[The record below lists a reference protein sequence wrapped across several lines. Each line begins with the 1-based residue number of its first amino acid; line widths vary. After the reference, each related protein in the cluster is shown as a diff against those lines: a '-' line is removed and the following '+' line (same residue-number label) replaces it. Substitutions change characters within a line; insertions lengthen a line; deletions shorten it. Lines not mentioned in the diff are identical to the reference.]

1 MTVNKSIRGL
11 GTPRRFFPVML
22 AVVLLLAWG
31 GGSAAEAQLRIK
43 DQELTQTLKLK
54 VGQSKVLRTPFAITR
69 VSVADPEVAD
79 IILTSP
85 REIYINGLAPGVT
98 NLSLWGG
105 NRFTSARVTVEADVS
120 LLKEKLAQVLP
131 KEKIGVQAADES
143 IVLSG
148 EVSGPLA
155 QQTALALAAPF
166 VGGKK
171 DRVVNLLHVGGVQQ
185 VLVEVRVAEI
195 NRLVGRRLGVNFII
209 RDKSGHAFGISTIG
223 NLTTVDSLKHI
234 FGATDI
240 SSTIGSSINA
250 IAGWKTGSY
259 LWTMFF
265 DILKERRLGR
275 LLAEPNLVTT
285 SGQEAS
291 FLAGGEFP
299 VPVPQQFQTITIEW
313 KKFGVGLVFTPT
325 VLEENRIAL
334 KVAPEVSEL
343 DFSSGVALTA
353 AGFAVPGLR
362 VRRLSSHVEVGDG
375 QTFAIAG
382 LLADQHRAA
391 ISKFPILG
399 DIPILGPLFRSE
411 EYQKNETELVFLVT
425 PHLVKPITTQA
436 ARLPTDK
443 FVEPSDLEF
452 YLLGWQQGQPKSAP
466 APAAAA
472 STGSQNPS
480 QPLPPEFGRQKV
492 Q

>member
-1 MTVNKSIRGL
+1 MRGAGVSGSLLLVLLTAALVAGL
-11 GTPRRFFPVML
+11 GGGL
-22 AVVLLLAWG
+22 AEG
-31 GGSAAEAQLRIK
+31 AQLRIK

-85 REIYINGLAPGVT
+85 REIYINGLSPGVT

-105 NRFTSARVTVEADVS
+105 SRFTSARVTVEADVS

-131 KEKIGVQAADES
+131 KEKIAVQAADES

-155 QQTALALAAPF
+155 QQTAVSLALPF
-166 VGGKK
+166 VGNKK
-171 DRVVNLLHVGGVQQ
+171 ERVVNLLHVGGVQQ

-195 NRLVGRRLGVNFII
+195 NRNIGRRLGINFNII
-209 RDKSGHAFGISTIG
+209 DRSGNAFGISTIG
-223 NLTTVDSLKHI
+223 NLTTVTDLTRT
-234 FGATDI
+234 FGGTNFTQ
-240 SSTIGSSINA
+240 TIGQTINA

-259 LWTMFF
+259 LWTVFF
-265 DILKERRLGR
+265 DALKEHRLGR

-343 DFSSGVALTA
+343 DFSAGVALTA
-353 AGFAVPGLR
+353 GGFAVPGIR
-362 VRRLSSHVEVGDG
+362 VRRLSSHVEVQDG

-382 LLADQHRAA
+382 LISDSHRTAA
-391 ISKFPILG
+391 SRFPVLG
-399 DIPILGPLFRSE
+399 EIPILGLLFRSQ

-436 ARLPTDK
+436 KLPTEK

-452 YLLGWQQGQPKSAP
+452 YLLGWQQGEAKAK
-466 APAAAA
+466 APAAGGQ
-472 STGSQNPS
+472 TT
-480 QPLPPEFGRQKV
+480 PPGFGRQQV
-492 Q
+492 E

>member
-1 MTVNKSIRGL
+1 MGHL
-11 GTPRRFFPVML
+11 L
-22 AVVLLLAWG
+22 LVLLAAGLVAGSG
-31 GGSAAEAQLRIK
+31 GGPALGAQLRIK

-54 VGQSKVLRTPFAITR
+54 AGQSKVLRTPFSITR

-85 REIYINGLAPGVT
+85 REIYINGLSPGVT
-98 NLSLWGG
+98 NLSLWDAG
-105 NRFTSARVTVEADVS
+105 RFTSARVTVEADVS

-131 KEKIGVQAADES
+131 KEKIAVQAADES

-155 QQTALALAAPF
+155 QQTAVNLALPF
-166 VGGKK
+166 VGNKK
-171 DRVVNLLHVGGVQQ
+171 DRVVNLLHIGGVQQ

-195 NRLVGRRLGVNFII
+195 NRNIGRRLGINFNII
-209 RDKSGHAFGISTIG
+209 DRSGNAFGISTIG
-223 NLTTVDSLKHI
+223 KLTTVTDLTRT
-234 FGATDI
+234 FGGTTFTQ
-240 SSTIGSSINA
+240 TIGQTINA

-259 LWTMFF
+259 LWTVFF
-265 DILKERRLGR
+265 DALKEHRLGR

-343 DFSSGVALTA
+343 DFSAGVALTA
-353 AGFAVPGLR
+353 GGFAVPGIR
-362 VRRLSSHVEVGDG
+362 VRRLSSHVEVQDG

-382 LLADQHRAA
+382 LISDSHRAA
-391 ISKFPILG
+391 ASRFPILG
-399 DIPILGPLFRSE
+399 EIPILGLLFRSQ

-436 ARLPTDK
+436 KLPTEK

-452 YLLGWQQGQPKSAP
+452 YLLGWQQGAGRAATA
-466 APAAAA
+466 APAA
-472 STGSQNPS
+472 SGG
-480 QPLPPEFGRQKV
+480 QPGGQTTPPGFGRQQV
-492 Q
+492 E

>member
-1 MTVNKSIRGL
+1 
-11 GTPRRFFPVML
+11 
-22 AVVLLLAWG
+22 
-31 GGSAAEAQLRIK
+31 
-43 DQELTQTLKLK
+43 

-85 REIYINGLAPGVT
+85 REIYINGLSPGVT

-105 NRFTSARVTVEADVS
+105 SRFTSARVTVEADVS

-131 KEKIGVQAADES
+131 KEKIAVQAADES

-155 QQTALALAAPF
+155 QQTAVSLALPF
-166 VGGKK
+166 VGNKK
-171 DRVVNLLHVGGVQQ
+171 ERVVNLLHVGGVQQ

-195 NRLVGRRLGVNFII
+195 NRNIGRRLGINFNII
-209 RDKSGHAFGISTIG
+209 DRSGNAFGISTIG
-223 NLTTVDSLKHI
+223 NLTTVTDLTRT
-234 FGATDI
+234 FGGTNFTQ
-240 SSTIGSSINA
+240 TIGQTINA

-259 LWTMFF
+259 LWTVFF
-265 DILKERRLGR
+265 DALKEQRLGR

-343 DFSSGVALTA
+343 DFSAGVALTA
-353 AGFAVPGLR
+353 GGFAVPGIR
-362 VRRLSSHVEVGDG
+362 VRRLSSHVEVQDG

-382 LLADQHRAA
+382 LISDSHRTAA
-391 ISKFPILG
+391 SRFPVLG
-399 DIPILGPLFRSE
+399 EIPILGLLFRSQ

-436 ARLPTDK
+436 KLPTEK

-452 YLLGWQQGQPKSAP
+452 YLLGWQQGESKAK
-466 APAAAA
+466 APAAGGQ
-472 STGSQNPS
+472 TT
-480 QPLPPEFGRQKV
+480 PPGFGRQQV
-492 Q
+492 E

>member
-1 MTVNKSIRGL
+1 MRGAGVAGSLLLVLLTAALVAGL
-11 GTPRRFFPVML
+11 G
-22 AVVLLLAWG
+22 G
-31 GGSAAEAQLRIK
+31 GPAEGAQLRIK

-85 REIYINGLAPGVT
+85 REIYINGLSPGVT

-105 NRFTSARVTVEADVS
+105 SRFTSARVTVEADVS

-131 KEKIGVQAADES
+131 KEKIAVQAADES

-155 QQTALALAAPF
+155 QQTAVSLALPF
-166 VGGKK
+166 VGNKK
-171 DRVVNLLHVGGVQQ
+171 ERVVNLLHVGGVQQ

-195 NRLVGRRLGVNFII
+195 NRNIGRRLGINFNII
-209 RDKSGHAFGISTIG
+209 DRSGNAFGISTIG
-223 NLTTVDSLKHI
+223 NLTTVTDLTRT
-234 FGATDI
+234 FGGTNFTQ
-240 SSTIGSSINA
+240 TIGQTINA

-259 LWTMFF
+259 LWTVFF
-265 DILKERRLGR
+265 DALKEQRLGR

-343 DFSSGVALTA
+343 DFSAGVALTA
-353 AGFAVPGLR
+353 GGFAVPGIR
-362 VRRLSSHVEVGDG
+362 VRRLSSHVEVQDG

-382 LLADQHRAA
+382 LISDSHRTAA
-391 ISKFPILG
+391 SRFPVLG
-399 DIPILGPLFRSE
+399 EIPILGLLFRSQ

-436 ARLPTDK
+436 KLPTEK

-452 YLLGWQQGQPKSAP
+452 YLLGWQQGESKAK
-466 APAAAA
+466 APAAGGQ
-472 STGSQNPS
+472 TT
-480 QPLPPEFGRQKV
+480 PPGFGRQQV
-492 Q
+492 E

>member
-1 MTVNKSIRGL
+1 VTGRLLMALLVAALAAGL
-11 GTPRRFFPVML
+11 G
-22 AVVLLLAWG
+22 
-31 GGSAAEAQLRIK
+31 GSPADGAQLRIK

-85 REIYINGLAPGVT
+85 REIYINGLSPGVT

-105 NRFTSARVTVEADVS
+105 TRFTSARVTVEADVT

-131 KEKIGVQAADES
+131 QEKIAVQAADES

-155 QQTALALAAPF
+155 QQTAVSLALPF
-166 VGGKK
+166 VGNKK

-185 VLVEVRVAEI
+185 VLVEVRVAELS
-195 NRLVGRRLGVNFII
+195 RQVGRRLGINFNII
-209 RDKSGHAFGISTIG
+209 DRSGNAFGISTIG
-223 NLTTVDSLKHI
+223 NLTTVSDLTRT
-234 FGATDI
+234 FGGT
-240 SSTIGSSINA
+240 TFTQNIGQTINA

-259 LWTMFF
+259 LWTVFF
-265 DILKERRLGR
+265 DMLKEHRLGR

-313 KKFGVGLVFTPT
+313 KKFGVRLVFTPT
-325 VLEENRIAL
+325 VLEQNRIAL

-343 DFSSGVALTA
+343 DFSAGVALTA
-353 AGFAVPGLR
+353 GGFAVPGIR
-362 VRRLSSHVEVGDG
+362 VRRLSSHVEVQDG

-382 LLADQHRAA
+382 LISDSHRTAA
-391 ISKFPILG
+391 SRYPFLG
-399 DIPILGPLFRSE
+399 EIPILGLLFRSQ

-436 ARLPTDK
+436 KLPTDK
-443 FVEPSDLEF
+443 FVEPGDLEF
-452 YLLGWQQGQPKSAP
+452 YLLGWQQGERKAGAP
-466 APAAAA
+466 APA
-472 STGSQNPS
+472 GSQTT
-480 QPLPPEFGRQKV
+480 PPGFGRQTV
-492 Q
+492 E

>member
-1 MTVNKSIRGL
+1 MMVRLRRMRGAGVAGSLLLVLLTAALVAGL
-11 GTPRRFFPVML
+11 G
-22 AVVLLLAWG
+22 G
-31 GGSAAEAQLRIK
+31 GPAEGAQLRIK

-85 REIYINGLAPGVT
+85 REIYINGLSPGVT

-105 NRFTSARVTVEADVS
+105 SRFTSARVTVEADVS

-131 KEKIGVQAADES
+131 KEKIAVQAADES

-155 QQTALALAAPF
+155 QQTAVSLALPF
-166 VGGKK
+166 VGNKK
-171 DRVVNLLHVGGVQQ
+171 ERVVNLLHVGGVQQ

-195 NRLVGRRLGVNFII
+195 NRNIGRRLGINFNII
-209 RDKSGHAFGISTIG
+209 DRSGNAFGISTIG
-223 NLTTVDSLKHI
+223 NLTTVTDLTRT
-234 FGATDI
+234 FGGTNFTQ
-240 SSTIGSSINA
+240 TIGQTINA

-259 LWTMFF
+259 LWTVFF
-265 DILKERRLGR
+265 DALKEQRLGR

-343 DFSSGVALTA
+343 DFSAGVALTA
-353 AGFAVPGLR
+353 GGFAVPGIR
-362 VRRLSSHVEVGDG
+362 VRRLSSHVEVQDG

-382 LLADQHRAA
+382 LISDSHRTAA
-391 ISKFPILG
+391 SRFPVLG
-399 DIPILGPLFRSE
+399 EIPILGLLFRSQ

-436 ARLPTDK
+436 KLPTEK

-452 YLLGWQQGQPKSAP
+452 YLLGWQQGESKAK
-466 APAAAA
+466 APAAGGQ
-472 STGSQNPS
+472 TT
-480 QPLPPEFGRQKV
+480 PPGFGRQQV
-492 Q
+492 E

>member
-1 MTVNKSIRGL
+1 VPLSLIPAL
-11 GTPRRFFPVML
+11 L
-22 AVVLLLAWG
+22 AALLLVCLGAVG
-31 GGSAAEAQLRIK
+31 AGAAQLKIK

-54 VGQSKVLRTPFAITR
+54 VGQSKVLRTPFSITR

-79 IILTSP
+79 IILTSA

-131 KEKIGVQAADES
+131 KEKIAVQAADES
-143 IVLSG
+143 VVLSG
-148 EVSGPLA
+148 EVSGPVA
-155 QQTALALAAPF
+155 QQTALALATPF

-185 VLVEVRVAEI
+185 VMVEVRVAEI
-195 NRLVGRRLGVNFII
+195 SREVGRRLGVNFII
-209 RDKSGHAFGISTIG
+209 RDRSGHAFGISTIG
-223 NLTTVDSLKHI
+223 NLTTVDSLRHI
-234 FGATDI
+234 FGATSI
-240 SSTIGSSINA
+240 ANTIGSNINA

-265 DILKERRLGR
+265 DILKENRLGR

-353 AGFAVPGLR
+353 AGFAVPGIR

-382 LLADQHRAA
+382 LLADQHRSAV
-391 ISKFPILG
+391 SKFPILG
-399 DIPILGPLFRSE
+399 ELPILGPLFRSTQ
-411 EYQKNETELVFLVT
+411 YQKNETELVFLVT

-436 ARLPTDK
+436 AKLPTDK
-443 FVEPSDLEF
+443 YVEPNDLEF
-452 YLLGWQQGQPKSAP
+452 YLLGWQQGQPKPSAQ
-466 APAAAA
+466 AAAE
-472 STGSQNPS
+472 NPKPATS
-480 QPLPPEFGRQKV
+480 MPPGFGRQTV
-492 Q
+492 E

>member
-1 MTVNKSIRGL
+1 MVETAKVRGW
-11 GTPRRFFPVML
+11 GAPGR
-22 AVVLLLAWG
+22 LLLALLAALLALSLGAG
-31 GGSAAEAQLRIK
+31 GAGAAQLKIK

-120 LLKEKLAQVLP
+120 ILKEKLAQVLP
-131 KEKIGVQAADES
+131 KEKISVQAADES
-143 IVLSG
+143 IILSG

-155 QQTALALAAPF
+155 QQTAIVLAAPF

-195 NRLVGRRLGVNFII
+195 NRNVGRRLGVNFIV
-209 RDKSGHAFGISTIG
+209 RDRQHAFGVSTIG
-223 NLTTVDSLKHI
+223 NLTTVTDLIRS
-234 FGATDI
+234 FGGTDI
-240 SSTIGSSINA
+240 TTNIGNSINA
-250 IAGWKTGSY
+250 IAGWQTGSF
-259 LWTMFF
+259 LWTLFL
-265 DILKERRLGR
+265 DLLKQHRLGR

-325 VLEENRIAL
+325 VLENNRIAL

-343 DFSSGVALTA
+343 DFSAGIALTA
-353 AGFAVPGLR
+353 AGFAVPGLA
-362 VRRLSSHVEVGDG
+362 VRRLSSHVEVQDG

-382 LLADQHRAA
+382 LISDSHRTAVD
-391 ISKFPILG
+391 KFPILG
-399 DIPILGPLFRSE
+399 DIPILGPLFRSTQ
-411 EYQKNETELVFLVT
+411 YQKNETELVILVT
-425 PHLVKPITTQA
+425 PHLVKPITSQA

-452 YLLGWQQGQPKSAP
+452 YLLGWQQGAPKP
-466 APAAAA
+466 APAA
-472 STGSQNPS
+472 TPTNGGQNPT
-480 QPLPPEFGRQKV
+480 QPLPPDFGRQKV
-492 Q
+492 E

>member
-1 MTVNKSIRGL
+1 MVRFRRMRGA
-11 GTPRRFFPVML
+11 GVSGR
-22 AVVLLLAWG
+22 LLLALLVATLISALG
-31 GGSAAEAQLRIK
+31 GGPADGAQLRIK

-85 REIYINGLAPGVT
+85 REIYINGLSPGVT

-105 NRFTSARVTVEADVS
+105 TRFTSARVTVEADVS

-131 KEKIGVQAADES
+131 KEKIAVQAADES

-155 QQTALALAAPF
+155 QQTAVSLALPF
-166 VGGKK
+166 VGNKK

-195 NRLVGRRLGVNFII
+195 NRNIGRRLGINFNII
-209 RDKSGHAFGISTIG
+209 DRSGNAFGISTIG
-223 NLTTVDSLKHI
+223 NLTTITDLTRT
-234 FGATDI
+234 FGGTNFTQ
-240 SSTIGSSINA
+240 TIGQSINA

-259 LWTMFF
+259 LWTVFF
-265 DILKERRLGR
+265 DALKEHRLGR

-353 AGFAVPGLR
+353 GGFAVPGIR
-362 VRRLSSHVEVGDG
+362 VRRLSSHVEVQDG

-382 LLADQHRAA
+382 LISDSHRTAA
-391 ISKFPILG
+391 SRFPILG
-399 DIPILGPLFRSE
+399 EIPILGLLFRSQ

-436 ARLPTDK
+436 KLPTEK

-452 YLLGWQQGQPKSAP
+452 YLLGWQQGESKAK
-466 APAAAA
+466 APAAA
-472 STGSQNPS
+472 GSQTT
-480 QPLPPEFGRQKV
+480 PPGFGRQQV
-492 Q
+492 E